1 MHCLILHSLTGHV
14 DGVGMALN
22 SLASKSS
29 VFSTF
34 YPVVAPFK
42 NVKAPKPKMC
52 KKKVTSHW
60 ETLAWDALL
69 NLTSHHRFPHDVS
82 HLTPLEAT
90 L

>member
-52 KKKVTSHW
+52 KKKKKSYFSLGNLSLGCLT
-60 ETLAWDALL
+60 EL
-69 NLTSHHRFPHDVS
+69 NF
-82 HLTPLEAT
+82 TP
-90 L
+90 